1 MPLYRSWPGLAR
13 PSTKKKPVDPRVK
26 PGDDG
31 LRRRSNPIGSLSRL
45 FGLALVA
52 GLVVGAVSVAPAQT
66 DQRAFG
72 EPRAEATDADRAI
85 FANGLRQ
92 FSRVW
97 DEHDGVGDRFNE
109 HSCVGCHSVPVPGG
123 SGSAANTFVLVSKGI
138 SDAAG
143 GHVFQRL
150 QRTADGVTELPAPPG
165 ASRRKPPMLFGL
177 GLLDAAE
184 LRKPAGPAPG
194 PDRIIGR
201 VGGTSSQPGRFGW
214 KARIPDLKTFTATAF
229 AQELGLGRK
238 PGDETYPDIAVEE
251 VAAFVR
257 LLAPPPGKRDIDE
270 QAKTGERV
278 FSEIGCAQCHQ
289 PSLKLTRQAEAE
301 LGHQPEIR
309 AYTDLLLHNMGADL
323 ADGIDEGKAGPA
335 DFRTAPLW
343 GVSAS
348 GPPYLHD
355 GRAHDLS
362 EAIGLHDGEAHNTRL
377 RWDQLSPADRDALI
391 RFLRTL

>member
-1 MPLYRSWPGLAR
+1 MDANGLNR
-13 PSTKKKPVDPRVK
+13 FGWT
-26 PGDDG
+26 
-31 LRRRSNPIGSLSRL
+31 L
-45 FGLALVA
+45 GLALLLAVIA
-52 GLVVGAVSVAPAQT
+52 GAIGVAPAQT
-66 DQRAFG
+66 DQRSFG
-72 EPRAEATDADRAI
+72 EPCSEATGADRAI

-92 FSRVW
+92 FSRTW
-97 DEHDGVGDRFNE
+97 DEHDGVGERFNE

-123 SGSAANTFVLVSKGI
+123 SGTAANTFVLVSKGI

-150 QRTADGVTELPAPPG
+150 QRTADGVTELPAPSG

-257 LLAPPPGKRDIDE
+257 LLGPPPRKRDIDE
-270 QAKTGERV
+270 QAKTGERI
-278 FSEIGCAQCHQ
+278 FGEIGCGQCHQ
-289 PSLKLTRQAEAE
+289 QSLKLTRQAEAE

-323 ADGIDEGKAGPA
+323 ADGIVEGKAGPA

-355 GRAHDLS
+355 GRAYDLA

-377 RWDQLSPADRDALI
+377 RWDQLSPSDRDALI
-391 RFLRTL
+391 RFLQTL